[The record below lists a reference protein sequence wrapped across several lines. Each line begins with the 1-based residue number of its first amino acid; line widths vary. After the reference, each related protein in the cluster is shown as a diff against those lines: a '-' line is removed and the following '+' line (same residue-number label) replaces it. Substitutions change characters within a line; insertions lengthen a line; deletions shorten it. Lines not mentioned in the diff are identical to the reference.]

1 MPERTALIF
10 GDQKIE
16 YGRLL
21 EAIQRLAG
29 GLVAL
34 GVQKGDRV
42 AIMLPNVPHFCIS
55 YYAILSLGAIV
66 VPINVMSNE
75 KELSYFLDR
84 SGARMLIAWEGF
96 LAHVLNATR
105 QVPSCQNVLL
115 LGQKIPSSTTSLTRL
130 ISQST
135 PLTNFEEIGE
145 DEPAV
150 INFTIGSGDDELAA
164 VLTHA
169 ALLANATTC
178 QEMFRLS
185 PEDRLA
191 GVMPLFHPLGQ
202 SLAMNMA
209 LLTGAALALVP
220 RFTAAGVLETVR
232 NAGITFMAAV
242 PGMFRAL
249 ANAEPSSGTTPSLK
263 LCLVYGGSM
272 PQDLLHQ
279 FEEKFNTLIME
290 SYGLTEAGPLVSA
303 ARLHRDRKIGSVGLP
318 LLGVDVQIR
327 DDRGLPAR
335 PNQSGEIWINSPS
348 SMHGYYN
355 DPEATAARLRDGW
368 LFTGDIGYLD
378 DEHYLYIQERK
389 DDIIVKGGFHIFPF
403 EVEAVIKH
411 HVEVAEVAVI
421 AVPDP
426 VQGAE
431 VKAYVVR
438 RAGATCGS
446 EELIEYCRNQLPYY
460 KSPRYVEFVEA
471 LPVGP
476 TGRVMKHQLRK
487 QAASQYR
494 GPREPRT

>member
-10 GDQKIE
+10 GEQSIE

-21 EAIQRLAG
+21 EAVQRLAG
-29 GLVAL
+29 GLVSL

-55 YYAILSLGAIV
+55 YYAVAAAGAV
-66 VPINVMSNE
+66 AVPVNIMSTE
-75 KELSYFLDR
+75 KELSYFLDQ
-84 SGARMLIAWEGF
+84 SGARLLIAWEGF
-96 LAHVLNATR
+96 LAHVLNAVRKT
-105 QVPSCQNVLL
+105 PSCENVLL
-115 LGQKIPSSTTSLTRL
+115 LGQKIPATTLSLTRL

-135 PLTNFEEIGE
+135 ALTNPPEVNDE
-145 DEPAV
+145 DAAV
-150 INFTIGSGDDELAA
+150 INYTIGSGDEELGAE
-164 VLTHA
+164 LTHA
-169 ALLANATTC
+169 AMLANAVTS
-178 QEMFRLS
+178 QEMFRLTA
-185 PEDRLA
+185 EDKVA

-202 SLAMNMA
+202 SLAMNLA
-209 LLTGAALALVP
+209 LLSGATLVLVP
-220 RFTAAGVLETVR
+220 RFTAAGVLEIIKK
-232 NAGITFMAAV
+232 AGVNFMAAV

-249 ANAEPSSGTTPSLK
+249 AQAEPETGTTPSLK
-263 LCLVYGGSM
+263 LCLAYGGSI
-272 PQDLLHQ
+272 PVELLQQ
-279 FEEKFNTLIME
+279 FEAKFNTLILE
-290 SYGLTEAGPLVSA
+290 SYGLTEAGPLVSV
-303 ARLHRDRKIGSVGLP
+303 ARLNRDRKHGSVGLP

-327 DDRGLPAR
+327 DERGLPTR

-348 SMHGYYN
+348 AMRGYFGQA
-355 DPEATAARLRDGW
+355 EATANRIRGGW

-378 DEHYLYIQERK
+378 DEHYLFIQERK
-389 DDIIVKGGFHIFPF
+389 DDIIIKGGFHIFPF

-438 RAGATCGS
+438 RPGATCGS
-446 EELIEYCRNQLPYY
+446 EELIEHCRNQLPYY
-460 KSPRYVEFVEA
+460 KSPRYVEFIDA

-476 TGRVMKHQLRK
+476 TGRVLKHQLRK